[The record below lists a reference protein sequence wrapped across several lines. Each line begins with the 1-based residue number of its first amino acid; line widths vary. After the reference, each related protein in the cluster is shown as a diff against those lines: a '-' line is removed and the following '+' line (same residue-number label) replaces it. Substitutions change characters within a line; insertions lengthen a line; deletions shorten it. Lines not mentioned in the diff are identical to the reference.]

1 MTIRS
6 LVGMFQPSTPSQG
19 GAPNLPVSYEA
30 ENFVSTATERNN
42 YEKNYSKERTIRF
55 LSIIYFLCRNYQ
67 VTSRILRWSRR
78 SSGVGARS
86 ERT

>member
-19 GAPNLPVSYEA
+19 GAPNLPISYEA

-42 YEKNYSKERTIRF
+42 YEKNYSKERTTRF
-55 LSIIYFLCRNYQ
+55 FIHYVR
-67 VTSRILRWSRR
+67 VRI
-78 SSGVGARS
+78 A
-86 ERT
+86 EITK